1 MRPEKIADYTIIDV
15 IAEGGSGV
23 VYRVFREG
31 EPGKLYAIKVL
42 REEFMNDR
50 FEISRFQNERDLAG
64 ILNHRN
70 IVQTLTYGKDGKR
83 LYIVMEYLE
92 GTTLT
97 KLMRKVQVLSV
108 ADILHI
114 GIQMS
119 EAMHAMH
126 SEKVVHRDLKPDN
139 IILTCKEN
147 EGGVVKILDF
157 GLARFIPFDSYRD
170 TGNLLFGTV
179 SYMPPEYIA
188 DNDISAA
195 GDIYS
200 AGVIG
205 YEMVSGGNPFKAE
218 STVEMI
224 KGIFNFVPKDLSK
237 IRSDVPSW
245 LSELIVW
252 MIDKDPAKRPDAE
265 QVLDVLKD
273 IELSEKKTG
282 YLWEN
287 FC

>member
-1 MRPEKIADYTIIDV
+1 MKPEKIADYTIIDT
-15 IAEGGSGV
+15 IAEGGSGI
-23 VYRVFREG
+23 VYRVFRESQ
-31 EPGKLYAIKVL
+31 PGKLFAVKVL

-50 FEISRFQNERDLAG
+50 FEINRFRNERDLARS
-64 ILNHRN
+64 INHRN
-70 IVQTLTYGKDGKR
+70 IVQTFAYGKDGSR

-97 KLMRKVQVLSV
+97 KFIRKVEV
-108 ADILHI
+108 AAVSDILQI
-114 GIQMS
+114 GIQIAEAMS
-119 EAMHAMH
+119 EMHAANI
-126 SEKVVHRDLKPDN
+126 VHRDLKPDN
-139 IILTCKEN
+139 IVLTCKED
-147 EGGVVKILDF
+147 EGGIVKILDF

-170 TGNLLFGTV
+170 SGHLFGTV

-188 DNDISAA
+188 DNDISSA

-205 YEMVSGGNPFKAE
+205 YELISGQNPFMAE

-224 KGIFNFVPKDLSK
+224 KGIFNFTPKDLSK
-237 IRSDVPSW
+237 IRDDIPSW
-245 LSELIVW
+245 LSELIIW
-252 MIDKDPAKRPDAE
+252 MLDKDPAKRPDAD
-265 QVLDVLKD
+265 QVLNVLRD
-273 IELSEKKTG
+273 IQLSENKAG